1 MLESVLPG
9 RIRARLPQ
17 NLPAETL
24 DVIRAALDK
33 AAAGSRMEYN
43 PRSGGLLVIWQPGPK
58 RDVAVLKV
66 VEAHMAP
73 EAASATGPLSAGIA
87 RVSEPANGV
96 NIPWPTM
103 KTVKQGM
110 AVSLGAALVA
120 LAFKS
125 ERAHIWAG
133 GAFAALLSRHLYVYR
148 KRVFK

>member
-1 MLESVLPG
+1 MLQSVLPG

-17 NLPAETL
+17 GLPAETL
-24 DVIRAALDK
+24 DVIRASLDK
-33 AAAGSRMEYN
+33 AAAGSHMEYN
-43 PRSGGLLVIWQPGPK
+43 PRSGGLLVTWQPGPK

-66 VEAHMAP
+66 VEAHMTP
-73 EAASATGPLSAGIA
+73 ETASAPGPLSAGIA
-87 RVSEPANGV
+87 RVSELADGV
-96 NIPWPTM
+96 KIPWPTM

>member
-17 NLPAETL
+17 GLPDETL
-24 DVIRAALDK
+24 GTIRASLDK
-33 AAAGSRMEYN
+33 AAAGSCMEYN
-43 PRSGGLLVIWQPGPK
+43 PRSGGMLVTWQPGPK

-66 VEAHMAP
+66 VEAHMTP
-73 EAASATGPLSAGIA
+73 EAASAPGPICAGIA
-87 RVSEPANGV
+87 RVSELANGV
-96 NIPWPTM
+96 IIPWPAM

-110 AVSLGAALVA
+110 ALSLGAALVA

-148 KRVFK
+148 NRVFK

>member
-9 RIRARLPQ
+9 RIRARLPLG
-17 NLPAETL
+17 LPSETQ
-24 DVIRAALDK
+24 DAIRAALDK
-33 AAAGSRMEYN
+33 AAAGSCMEYN
-43 PRSGGLLVIWQPGPK
+43 PRSGGLLVTWQPGPK

-66 VEAHMAP
+66 VEAHMSP
-73 EAASATGPLSAGIA
+73 EAASAAGPICSGMA
-87 RVSEPANGV
+87 RVSELAKGV

-110 AVSLGAALVA
+110 AISLGAALVA

-133 GAFAALLSRHLYVYR
+133 GAFTALLSRHLYVYR